1 MMSISENFIPGNL
14 ILHQMYSSVGMIII
28 HLEANVLL
36 FDEINAG
43 NYKLCSCYEYYI
55 TVLHQARHF

>member
-1 MMSISENFIPGNL
+1 
-14 ILHQMYSSVGMIII
+14 MYSSVGMIII

-43 NYKLCSCYEYYI
+43 NYKLCGCYEYYN
-55 TVLHQARHF
+55 TVMYQARYF